1 MQLHTLK
8 RNTPNKKSRRVGR
21 GGKRGKTSGRG
32 TKGQK
37 ARAGR
42 KLRPELRDTIKKI
55 PKMRG
60 HGKNRARTVNAE
72 KVRAQGVNL
81 GVLENVFSNGDM
93 VNPVILVQKGVVRNM
108 KGKTPIVKI
117 LGNGTLTKKL
127 TIERCMASKSA
138 KDGIEKAGGTIKM

>member
-1 MQLHTLK
+1 MESLDFTDFQLYRLLTKYYAITHTK

-81 GVLENVFSNGDM
+81 GVLENVFQTEIWS
-93 VNPVILVQKGVVRNM
+93 IR
-108 KGKTPIVKI
+108 
-117 LGNGTLTKKL
+117 
-127 TIERCMASKSA
+127 
-138 KDGIEKAGGTIKM
+138 